1 MQLVEILFH
10 GKYNDLS
17 TQWARASAAKSSNM
31 WSGNIPAFSA
41 EWFIHDC
48 WIISERT
55 LLIEN
60 IHCLVTHS
68 AASSIMLSGRHTTQ
82 TQTSEVRW
90 AVRFSVHWMFTMF
103 AYITPKRPSHRQ
115 LKKTPNGRRSQ
126 LNQYLPYKLRSNL
139 KPTWIFFVCVLQMIF
154 LTKNLDVGTGAQQQ
168 RQEVY

>member
-1 MQLVEILFH
+1 MQLVEILLH
-10 GKYNDLS
+10 GKYIDLS
-17 TQWARASAAKSSNM
+17 TQWARASAAMSSNIM
-31 WSGNIPAFSA
+31 SGNIPAFSA
-41 EWFIHDC
+41 EWFIHDW

-90 AVRFSVHWMFTMF
+90 AVRYSIHWVVTSMF
-103 AYITPKRPSHRQ
+103 AYVTRKRPSHRQ

-126 LNQYLPYKLRSNL
+126 LNQYWSYKPRSNF
-139 KPTWIFFVCVLQMIF
+139 KPTLFF
-154 LTKNLDVGTGAQQQ
+154 
-168 RQEVY
+168 